1 MTCAHKLLTLPA
13 TLLLTVGVVACG
25 DQVPVP
31 ISTADPAP
39 GASGGLTSSKPEA
52 SPDSQA
58 TGADGSQAVPITDLK
73 VGDCLSEVDDG
84 DRAVYDVRVV
94 DCGSAHSYEVF
105 HKGEPRAYPAQDDW
119 TETIGDLCTG
129 PFEGYVGLPPDQ
141 SRYTVSAFTP
151 QKSTWDNDLRTV
163 TCIALP
169 DDDTTTTGSAKNAK
183 K

>member
-1 MTCAHKLLTLPA
+1 MDHIFSIQASVEGHLGSFHNLAIVDNTTINIGVHITLIF
-13 TLLLTVGVVACG
+13 T
-25 DQVPVP
+25 
-31 ISTADPAP
+31 
-39 GASGGLTSSKPEA
+39 TSLS
-52 SPDSQA
+52 S